1 MPRGRSKQP
10 KAYSNRTDLSGKV
23 AASVGGEMP
32 YGEKAKL
39 MEGQKV
45 VPVSA
50 PNVPKPADN
59 DPSVTMNNS
68 VEGAVPSQS
77 PSVIPFGEPTKFPN
91 ETIGGSVIG
100 GIDAP
105 DQDLLKLKK
114 YLPMF
119 EAYANQQNSP
129 QMFRQFVG
137 WMREQ

>member
-10 KAYSNRTDLSGKV
+10 QAYSNRTDLSGKV
-23 AASVGGEMP
+23 AKSVGGEMP

-39 MEGQKV
+39 MEGQSA

-50 PNVPKPADN
+50 QDVPKPPETNPAMTMGSPN
-59 DPSVTMNNS
+59 QAPSV
-68 VEGAVPSQS
+68 VPLS
-77 PSVIPFGEPTKFPN
+77 EPTQFPN
-91 ETIGGSVIG
+91 ETLGTGIAA

-105 DQDLLKLKK
+105 DPDMLKLKE

-119 EAYANQQNSP
+119 EAYSNMPDSP
-129 QMFRQFVG
+129 QMFRQFVS

>member
-10 KAYSNRTDLSGKV
+10 QAYSNRTDLSGKV
-23 AASVGGEMP
+23 AKSVGGEMP

-39 MEGQKV
+39 MEGQSA

-50 PNVPKPADN
+50 QDVPKPPETDPAMPMSSPAQA
-59 DPSVTMNNS
+59 PSV
-68 VEGAVPSQS
+68 VPFS
-77 PSVIPFGEPTKFPN
+77 EPTQFPDQ
-91 ETIGGSVIG
+91 TLASGVAG

-105 DQDLLKLKK
+105 DPDMLKLKE

-119 EAYANQQNSP
+119 EAYSNMPDSP
-129 QMFRQFVG
+129 QMFRQFVS

>member
-10 KAYSNRTDLSGKV
+10 QAYSNRTDLSGKV
-23 AASVGGEMP
+23 AKSVGGEMP

-39 MEGQKV
+39 MEGQSA

-50 PNVPKPADN
+50 QDVPKPPST
-59 DPSVTMNNS
+59 DPAMPMNNS
-68 VEGAVPSQS
+68 VQGAVPTNA
-77 PSVIPFGEPTKFPN
+77 PSVVPFGDPTQFPDQ
-91 ETIGGSVIG
+91 TLASGVAR

-105 DQDLLKLKK
+105 DEDMLKLKK
-114 YLPMF
+114 YLPLF
-119 EAYANQQNSP
+119 ESYANMQNSP

>member
-10 KAYSNRTDLSGKV
+10 QAYANRTDLSGKV
-23 AASVGGEMP
+23 AAGVGGEMP

-39 MEGQKV
+39 MEGQSA

-50 PNVPKPADN
+50 QDVPKPPEQ
-59 DPSVTMNNS
+59 DPTIPMNNS
-68 VEGAVPSQS
+68 VEGAVPTKA
-77 PSVIPFGEPTKFPN
+77 PSVVQFGEPTQFPDQ
-91 ETIGGSVIG
+91 TLASGVAA

-105 DQDLLKLKK
+105 DPDMLKLKE

-119 EAYANQQNSP
+119 EAYSNMPDSP
-129 QMFRQFVG
+129 QMFRQFVS

>member
-23 AASVGGEMP
+23 AAGVGGEMP

-39 MEGQKV
+39 MEGQKA
-45 VPVSA
+45 VPVS
-50 PNVPKPADN
+50 PQDVPKPPDT
-59 DPSVTMNNS
+59 DPAMPMNNS
-68 VEGAVPSQS
+68 VEGAVPTNA
-77 PSVIPFGEPTKFPN
+77 PTVVPFGEPTQFPN
-91 ETIGGSVIG
+91 QTLASGIAG

-105 DQDLLKLKK
+105 DQDMLKLKK

-119 EAYANQQNSP
+119 ESYSNMQDSP
-129 QMFRQFVG
+129 EMFRQFVS